1 MLPRKNQNILH
12 PTSDL
17 APKKEFI
24 ALKAEISKLDIN
36 ELVKVR
42 TVVNDLKIKIGDL
55 NVGKLKTVPTNLKK
69 ISDVV
74 NKEVPHASSLIQTNR
89 YNTDKENLEE
99 KTRNVENKISD
110 VNGLVTTATL
120 NTKAGE
126 TESKIPDIS
135 DLVKNTVYDIKIS
148 KIQRTFFTISDQ
160 YLYD

>member
-12 PTSDL
+12 ATSDL

-42 TVVNDLKIKIGDL
+42 TVLNDLKTKIGDL
-55 NVGKLKTVPTNLKK
+55 NVGKLKTVPTDLKK

-74 NKEVPHASSLIQTNR
+74 NKEVPRASSLIQTNR

-99 KTRNVENKISD
+99 KIGNAENKFLMLM
-110 VNGLVTTATL
+110 V
-120 NTKAGE
+120 
-126 TESKIPDIS
+126 
-135 DLVKNTVYDIKIS
+135 
-148 KIQRTFFTISDQ
+148 Q
-160 YLYD
+160 